1 MTPNTFFSF
10 DDKDSHSL
18 ERNHT
23 HFLLLDDGKYHS
35 QYLNNKIDDLP
46 TPGVNRQST
55 SYGPIEQS
63 QKGSMKINIEI
74 LFYCFLSTY
83 FYRVLKY

>member
-1 MTPNTFFSF
+1 MTLNTFFSF

-35 QYLNNKIDDLP
+35 QYLNNKTDDLP
-46 TPGVNRQST
+46 SPTENRQST
-55 SYGPIEQS
+55 SSGPIEQHP
-63 QKGSMKINIEI
+63 KGPMKNREI
-74 LFYCFLSTY
+74 LFYCFFVHPFLQ
-83 FYRVLKY
+83 RP

>member
-1 MTPNTFFSF
+1 MTPNTFFTF
-10 DDKDSHSL
+10 ADKDSHSL

-35 QYLNNKIDDLP
+35 QYLNNNTGDLASP
-46 TPGVNRQST
+46 TENRQSILFR
-55 SYGPIEQS
+55 SIEQH
-63 QKGSMKINIEI
+63 QGSMKINREI

-83 FYRVLKY
+83 FYRELEY

>member
-1 MTPNTFFSF
+1 MTLNTFFSF

-35 QYLNNKIDDLP
+35 QYLNSRTDELP
-46 TPGVNRQST
+46 TPGDNRPT
-55 SYGPIEQS
+55 ISYGPTEQH
-63 QKGSMKINIEI
+63 QKGSMKINNREI
-74 LFYCFLSTY
+74 LFYCFFVHPFLQ
-83 FYRVLKY
+83 RP